1 MRRYIPFL
9 LAMVVIHVIGAEA
22 SAESISVPNQGF
34 EDPATTTLVLTS
46 SWVKVNNS
54 ASVNAYNPYQFNGG
68 NAYYVG
74 ANRTTDPANGGSGYP
89 GIGGENLAFVYQQ
102 AAGAGMSQ
110 MLSATLAANTT
121 YTLTVAEG
129 ARNGSFGGPFS
140 GSTIELLAGTTVIAS
155 STDNVGPTPGT
166 FVDQTAT
173 LANSSLYSS
182 LVGQP
187 LTIELLTSLPFTR
200 ANQATDWDNVRLD
213 AVSAA
218 PAVPEPSSL
227 SLLLAG
233 AGSSAV
239 LALAWVSRRRKQPS
253 VD

>member
-9 LAMVVIHVIGAEA
+9 LAMILIHVIGAEV

-34 EDPATTTLVLTS
+34 EDPATTTIVLTS

-54 ASVNAYNPYQFNGG
+54 DFVDAYNPYEYLGG
-68 NAYYVG
+68 NAWYVG
-74 ANRTTDPANGGSGYP
+74 ANPTTNPANRGSGYP
-89 GIGGENLAFVYQQ
+89 GIEGENLGFVFSQ

-110 MLSATLAANTT
+110 KLSATLAANTT

-129 ARNGSFGGPFS
+129 ARNGSFAGPFS

-155 STDNVGPTPGT
+155 STDNVGPPPGT

-173 LANSSLYSS
+173 LANSSLYNS

-187 LTIELLTSLPFTR
+187 LTIELLTSRPFTQSR
-200 ANQATDWDNVRLD
+200 QATDWDNVRLD
-213 AVSAA
+213 AVPAGT
-218 PAVPEPSSL
+218 AVPEPSSL
-227 SLLLAG
+227 LVAG
-233 AGSSAV
+233 PGILAV
-239 LALAWVSRRRKQPS
+239 LALALVRRRRAWKR
-253 VD
+253 